1 MLTRPAWGTPTSTR
15 LARRAGRAP
24 TIRGA
29 RIMAQPIHEGDEGQA
44 VREFQHHLNDRLR
57 ARDKE
62 PVPINGEA
70 GHKLMERTAYAAWF
84 LGALMPTVKSVQAGT
99 IPVGVLEMIAN
110 PDGRDHAQLRRARD
124 RRGKLFPG
132 AFGLMFDTA
141 DDPKHVFNGLAVEAV
156 AAYGNGMYAN
166 HDKAKAGFPGAQ
178 VLMID
183 VNGQHIGDAGDF
195 EPGCMAVANAGSW
208 AKNRINAGVR
218 RPVIYFAVSD
228 WCPIVQS
235 LRGAGVSRND

>member
-1 MLTRPAWGTPTSTR
+1 M
-15 LARRAGRAP
+15 RRA
-24 TIRGA
+24 
-29 RIMAQPIHEGDEGQA
+29 
-44 VREFQHHLNDRLR
+44 
-57 ARDKE
+57 
-62 PVPINGEA
+62 
-70 GHKLMERTAYAAWF
+70 AYAAWF

-141 DDPKHVFNGLAVEAV
+141 DDPKHVFNGLAVEAGGGD
-156 AAYGNGMYAN
+156 GNGMYAN

-178 VLMID
+178 LLMID
-183 VNGQHIGDAGDF
+183 VKDQHIGDAGDF
-195 EPGCMAVANAGSW
+195 EDGCMAVANAGSW
-208 AKNRINAGVR
+208 AKHRLDAGVR

-228 WCPIVQS
+228 WRPIVQS
-235 LRGAGVSRND
+235 LRGAGVSRNDVRMWTAHYTGRSHLCSSGCGFGVTGTAHATQWASRQARGTLPDEYRGRNMDVSITA